1 MKKLFAAL
9 FAALAMTALPAA
21 VTPAAPTAHA
31 DVCTA
36 ADAAT
41 DSTVCPPG
49 TVPADV
55 GSIALADGADEARQR
70 AEGLPP
76 CYTSAGVPYYTP
88 GDMPCA

>member
-1 MKKLFAAL
+1 MKKPFAAL
-9 FAALAMTALPAA
+9 LAGLAMMALPAA
-21 VTPAAPTAHA
+21 ITPVAPMAHA

-36 ADAAT
+36 ANAAT
-41 DSTVCPPG
+41 DGAVCPPG